1 MANEPIK
8 SKKKVKEILEVL
20 ATRRNGFR
28 DALLFEFLLS
38 TGLRISDGLSV
49 KKGDINIKDGVLR
62 ICTSKNGEDRII
74 GLNPKLLHKLDIY
87 AENMKKDELLFPVQR
102 QWVHKI
108 IKWATDQVG
117 LDSSRYSCHS
127 TRKTSAFH
135 FYMDNGC
142 NIALT
147 MHFLGHRS
155 TKETMRYLGLKDE
168 EVNKHLVMMEWGK

>member
-1 MANEPIK
+1 MPNEPIK
-8 SKKKVKEILEVL
+8 DKKTVKKILEVL
-20 ATRRNGFR
+20 STRRNGFR

-49 KKGDINIKDGVLR
+49 RKKDINIKDGLLR

-74 GLNPKLLHKLDIY
+74 ALNTKLLHKLDVY
-87 AENMKKDELLFPVQR
+87 SSNMNKDDLLFPVQR

-108 IKWATDQVG
+108 VKWATDQVG
-117 LDSSRYSCHS
+117 LDSSRYSCHT
-127 TRKTSAFH
+127 TRKTAAYH
-135 FYMDNGC
+135 FYHDSGRDL
-142 NIALT
+142 ART

-168 EVNKHLVMMEWGK
+168 EVNERLVLMNWS